1 MREPGK
7 TEMDVERKPVDPTDE
22 ELAKQAASGSRP
34 AFEELV
40 SRYGLRL
47 FHFLRSRS
55 GSDEDVED
63 LVQETFLKAYRNIGR
78 YDPMRRFSTWL
89 YTIAFR
95 LSISRLRSQGARP
108 LPLDPEGPEHESPGP
123 QEALIRNEEARKAGN
138 IWVLARTL
146 QPNEYEVL
154 WLRYAEEMP
163 MKDIATAMKRS
174 QVGVRVLL
182 HRSRLKLGKKLTA
195 PSPSPLLT
203 EGAAAE
209 RRLSIL

>member
-1 MREPGK
+1 
-7 TEMDVERKPVDPTDE
+7 MDVSGEVVKLTDE
-22 ELAKQAASGSRP
+22 ELAARAASGVRP
-34 AFEELV
+34 AFDELV
-40 SRYGLRL
+40 SRYGPRL
-47 FHFLRSRS
+47 FHFLRTRS

-78 YDPMRRFSTWL
+78 YDPGRRFSTWL

-108 LPLDPEGPEHESPGP
+108 SPLDPEGPEHESPGP
-123 QEALIRNEEARKAGN
+123 QETLIRNEEARKAGG

-146 QPNEYEVL
+146 KPSEYEVL

-163 MKDIATAMKRS
+163 MKDIASAMKKS
-174 QVGVRVLL
+174 LVGVRVLL

-195 PSPSPLLT
+195 SSPSPLLA
-203 EGAAAE
+203 EAAPAE
-209 RRLSIL
+209 QRLSIL